1 MSFDELSNPC
11 ILISRKE
18 MTTMKRSLVLLV
30 ILSSLLILD
39 RDSSRAQT
47 HWIVGG
53 NMGMSITSGGG
64 GSSTDFTFGPM
75 AEVLFNKHIAIGS
88 EFDIT
93 TATGTPIT
101 WANYFKYYFAIPGS
115 GIRPYADAG
124 FALVFATGGPYVF
137 IPFGGGS
144 MFPVA
149 KNLYINAD
157 LTLGPEFFNPSGFS
171 GAGITLFII
180 SIRAGIRYEIP

>member
-1 MSFDELSNPC
+1 MNTF
-11 ILISRKE
+11 KKG
-18 MTTMKRSLVLLV
+18 MTMKRSILLLGILSCWFVLLN
-30 ILSSLLILD
+30 SSH
-39 RDSSRAQT
+39 AQVR
-47 HWIVGG
+47 WIVGG
-53 NMGMSITSGGG
+53 NMGMSISSGGG
-64 GSSTDFTFGPM
+64 GSSTDFTFGPN
-75 AEVLFNKHIAIGS
+75 AEVLFNRNIALGS

-93 TATGTPIT
+93 TAPGTPIT

-137 IPFGGGS
+137 IPFGGGA

-149 KNLYINAD
+149 RNLYINAD
-157 LTLGPEFFNPSGFS
+157 LTLGPEFYNPSGFS

-180 SIRAGIRYEIP
+180 SIRAGVRYEIP